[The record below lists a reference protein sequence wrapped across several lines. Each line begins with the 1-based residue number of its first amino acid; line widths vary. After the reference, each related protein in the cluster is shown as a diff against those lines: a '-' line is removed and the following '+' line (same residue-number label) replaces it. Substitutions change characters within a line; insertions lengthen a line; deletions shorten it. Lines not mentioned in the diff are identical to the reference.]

1 MNMPAT
7 LLEDM
12 RIAELICG
20 KPAPVLTKLQQ
31 QYLKRTISYSPTW
44 VENIIRA
51 AVNDGLHDTNYE
63 KQVDNTRLKDALEY
77 LRAYIDPYALSLQNE
92 TLATMLKL
100 VNGSHLSTPAE
111 IADRYLA
118 EKMIPEADHR
128 FNSYLVMIELQKK
141 VSEIAAVA
149 LGDCKTLLVQRAF
162 KPQLNEWTRTMH
174 MMFRRKES
182 HEFSDYREALEE
194 IYQLTKQLDTGTGD
208 KLFHETLE
216 KTIYRF
222 HTDLNARLRDQEC
235 DSMDARKIILF
246 GYLPIY
252 AQDAHIAW
260 ALNMQICDLQDNP
273 LRTYNGRQLVYDR
286 GYRTMADLLKR
297 PLSDIHDEKLEN
309 RILEFLRLTGLV

>member
-1 MNMPAT
+1 MNMPT
-7 LLEDM
+7 LEDM

-31 QYLKRTISYSPTW
+31 QYLKRTMDYSPTW
-44 VENIIRA
+44 VENIVRA

-63 KQVDNTRLKDALEY
+63 KEVDDAQLKNALEY

-92 TLATMLKL
+92 TIATMLKL
-100 VNGSHLSTPAE
+100 VNGSHLNTPAE

-118 EKMIPEADHR
+118 EKMIPEADHQ
-128 FNSYLVMIELQKK
+128 FNGYWVMVELQKK
-141 VSEIAAVA
+141 VSEVAAIA
-149 LGDCKTLLVQRAF
+149 LKDCEILLKQRAF
-162 KPQLNEWTRTMH
+162 KPQLNEWIRTMH

-222 HTDLNARLRDQEC
+222 HTDLNAKLRDQEC

-246 GYLPIY
+246 SYLPIY
-252 AQDAHIAW
+252 AQDTHIAW
-260 ALNMQICDLQDNP
+260 ALNKQIYDLQDNP
-273 LRTYNGRQLVYDR
+273 LRAYNGRQLVYDR
-286 GYRTMADLLKR
+286 GYRTMQDLLER
-297 PLSDIHDEKLEN
+297 PLSDIRDEKLEN
-309 RILEFLRLTGLV
+309 HILEFLRLAGLV